1 MTFLAEAEEELR
13 NITVQFQFI
22 DWEYSTNITDE
33 NEKKKNE
40 LQVSARFFAI
50 PGVNLIKTSR
60 YLFRLPPLSA
70 PK

>member
-1 MTFLAEAEEELR
+1 VTFLAEAEEELR

-40 LQVSARFFAI
+40 LQV
-50 PGVNLIKTSR
+50 
-60 YLFRLPPLSA
+60 
-70 PK
+70 